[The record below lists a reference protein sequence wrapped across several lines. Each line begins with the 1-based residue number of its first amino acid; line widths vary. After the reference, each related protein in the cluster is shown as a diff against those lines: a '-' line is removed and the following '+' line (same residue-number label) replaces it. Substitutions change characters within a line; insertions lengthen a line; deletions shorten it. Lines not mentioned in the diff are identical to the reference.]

1 MGQLATEV
9 LIIGG
14 GIGGAAIA
22 RELSKYKV
30 DATLVEK
37 GVDFG
42 QGITKASST
51 IMCQGSNTVEFR
63 AEYHNSR
70 LVWAGMTLM
79 EPLCRELDVPFKK
92 IGSLQL
98 IKNQAGM
105 RHPEKMIRRFAEY
118 HGKYIPSEVEPP
130 QLIDQ
135 ETLRRWEPNINKKF
149 IGAVYD
155 PNIAV
160 NDPVRLTI
168 ALADNAKKNGIKMLL
183 ETEVLGISAGI
194 DDFNVQTNN
203 GTIKCRYIIN
213 AAGEYVGKIAQMA
226 NADDFVLYPV
236 KSYQAV
242 VDKKLGGLINHMMYP
257 EGGWEMVTPT
267 IHGNLFF
274 GIGMGTQRLGKTH
287 DHSTD
292 KELADIALKQT
303 QGLLPDLSARDII
316 NSFVGFIVYRNYEIG
331 WHECTVG
338 VSRWLPRFINAS
350 IGFPGIC
357 AAPAVGKEMI
367 EILSKQGLKLKE
379 NAQFDPYQKAMPV
392 FSELSDKEKKRL
404 VAQDPR
410 YGHVVC
416 RCETVT
422 EGEIVEAIKRGARTL
437 DGVKFRCRPG
447 MGRCQGG
454 FCGPRVT
461 KILSR
466 ELGIPEEEVTKKG
479 GKSRHLLY
487 KSKELVEAQQ

>member
-1 MGQLATEV
+1 MSQLETEV

-22 RELSKYKV
+22 RELSRYKV

-37 GVDFG
+37 GVDVG
-42 QGITKASST
+42 QGITKYSST
-51 IMCQGSNTVEFR
+51 IMCQGANVLEFR
-63 AEYHNSR
+63 SEYHNSR
-70 LVWAGMTLM
+70 LVWAGMTMM
-79 EPLCRELDVPFKK
+79 EPLCRELDVPFKR
-92 IGSLQL
+92 IGSLEMV
-98 IKNQAGM
+98 KNQAGM
-105 RHPEKMIRRFAEY
+105 RHPEKMMQRFNNW
-118 HGKYIPSEVEPP
+118 HGKHLPADIEPL
-130 QLIDQ
+130 QFIDRD
-135 ETLRRWEPNINKKF
+135 TLRSWEPNVNKKY

-155 PNIAV
+155 PNIAI

-168 ALADNAKKNGIKMLL
+168 ALVDNAKKNGINVLM
-183 ETEVLGISAGI
+183 ETEVLDIVVGT
-194 DDFNVQTNN
+194 DDFEVQTNN
-203 GTIKCRYIIN
+203 GTIKCRYLIN
-213 AAGEYVGKIAQMA
+213 AAGEYVNEVAQMA
-226 NADDFVLYPV
+226 NADDFAMYPV

-242 VDKKLGGLINHMMYP
+242 LDKKVGGLVNS
-257 EGGWEMVTPT
+257 MVLTTENGMVSPT

-274 GIGMGTQRLGKTH
+274 GISPGTQRLGKAH

-292 KELADIALKQT
+292 KKLADAALKHAQT
-303 QGLLPDLSARDII
+303 LVPTISEKDII
-316 NSFVGFIVYRNYEIG
+316 NSFVGFIVFRNFEVG

-338 VSRWLPRFINAS
+338 VSRWVPRFINAS

-357 AAPAVGKEMI
+357 ASPAVAKEMI
-367 EILSKQGLKLKE
+367 EILAGEGLTLEE
-379 NAQFDPYQKAMPV
+379 NSQFDPYQKAMPD
-392 FSELSDKEKKRL
+392 FSELSDEEKSKL
-404 VAQDPR
+404 IAQDPR

-461 KILSR
+461 KILAR

-479 GKSRHLLY
+479 GESRNLKY
-487 KSKELVEAQQ
+487 KSKELLEARA

>member
-1 MGQLATEV
+1 MSQIKTEV

-37 GVDFG
+37 GPDVG
-42 QGITKASST
+42 QGITKCSST
-51 IMCQGSNTVEFR
+51 IMCQGSNVLEFR
-63 AEYHNSR
+63 SEYHNSR
-70 LVWAGMTLM
+70 LVWAGMTMM
-79 EPLCRELDVPFKK
+79 EPLCKELDIPLKR
-92 IGSLQL
+92 IGSLEL
-98 IKNQAGM
+98 IKNQEEM
-105 RHPEKMIRRFAEY
+105 RHPEKMMRRFKEY
-118 HGKYIPSEVEPP
+118 KGKYIPDEVEPL
-130 QLIDQ
+130 QFIDRD
-135 ETLRRWEPNINKKF
+135 TLRSWEPNVNKSYL
-149 IGAVYD
+149 GALYD

-168 ALADNAKKNGIKMLL
+168 ALADNARKNGIKVLL
-183 ETEVLGISAGI
+183 DTEVMSISKGT
-194 DDFNVQTNN
+194 DEFEVCTNN
-203 GTIKCRYIIN
+203 GSIKCRYIIN

-226 NADDFVLYPV
+226 DADDFALYPV

-242 VDKKLGGLINHMMYP
+242 LDKKLGGIINHMVLSN
-257 EGGWEMVTPT
+257 ENGMVAPT

-274 GIGMGTQRLGKTH
+274 GISPGTQRLGKAH

-292 KELADIALKQT
+292 KKLADAALKNAQELVP
-303 QGLLPDLSARDII
+303 GISERDIT
-316 NSFVGFIVYRNYEIG
+316 NSFVGFIVFRNFEIG

-338 VSRWLPRFINAS
+338 VSRWVPRFINAS

-357 AAPAVGKEMI
+357 AAPAVAKEMI
-367 EILSKQGLKLKE
+367 DILRNQGLQLTE
-379 NAQFDPYQKAMPV
+379 NPDFDPYEKSMPD
-392 FSELSDKEKKRL
+392 FSELSDEEKRQIIAK
-404 VAQDPR
+404 DPK

-461 KILSR
+461 KILAR
-466 ELGIPEEEVTKKG
+466 ELGISEEEVTKKG
-479 GKSRHLLY
+479 GESRNLLY
-487 KSKELVEAQQ
+487 KSKELLEAQQ

>member
-1 MGQLATEV
+1 MSQVETEV

-14 GIGGAAIA
+14 GVAGATVA

-30 DATLVEK
+30 DATLVDK

-42 QGITKASST
+42 QGITKYSST
-51 IMCQGSNTVEFR
+51 IMCQGANVLEFR
-63 AEYHNSR
+63 PEYHNSR
-70 LVWAGMTLM
+70 LIWAGMPLM
-79 EPLCRELDVPFKK
+79 EPMCKELDVPFKR
-92 IGSLQL
+92 IGQLEL

-105 RHPEKMIRRFAEY
+105 RHPVKMMRRFNELRDKYMPQAE
-118 HGKYIPSEVEPP
+118 PL
-130 QLIDQ
+130 QMIDR
-135 ETLRRWEPNINKKF
+135 ETLLSWEPNINKDV

-168 ALADNAKKNGIKMLL
+168 ALAENAKQNGINVML
-183 ETEVLGISAGI
+183 ETEVVSISYGAEK
-194 DDFNVQTNN
+194 FKVQTNN
-203 GTIKCRYIIN
+203 GTVKCRFIVN
-213 AAGEYVGKIAQMA
+213 AAGEYVSKIAQMV

-236 KSYQAV
+236 KAYQSV
-242 VDKKLGGLINHMMYP
+242 LDKKSGGLINHMVMTV
-257 EGGWEMVTPT
+257 ENGMVTPT

-274 GIGMGTQRLGKTH
+274 GISPGTQRLGRIH
-287 DHSTD
+287 DHSSD
-292 KELADIALKQT
+292 KKLADTALRHAQE
-303 QGLLPDLSARDII
+303 LIPDISARDII
-316 NSFVGFIVYRNYEIG
+316 NSFVGFIVFRNFEVG

-338 VSRWLPRFINAS
+338 ISRWLPRFINAS

-357 AAPAVGKEMI
+357 AAPAAAKEIVELLGKE
-367 EILSKQGLKLKE
+367 GLKLEE
-379 NAQFDPYQKAMPV
+379 NPSFNPYRKAMPI
-392 FSELSDKEKKRL
+392 FSELSDEEKRKL
-404 VAQDPR
+404 IANDPR

-422 EGEIVEAIKRGARTL
+422 EGEIVEAIKNGARTL

-461 KILSR
+461 KILAR
-466 ELGIPEEEVTKKG
+466 ELGIPEEQVTKKG
-479 GKSRHLLY
+479 GQSRHLLY
-487 KSKELVEAQQ
+487 RSKELLEE

>member
-1 MGQLATEV
+1 MSQIETEV
-9 LIIGG
+9 LIVGG
-14 GIGGAAIA
+14 GIAGTAIA
-22 RELSKYKV
+22 RELSRYKV

-42 QGITKASST
+42 QGITKCSST
-51 IMCQGSNTVEFR
+51 MMCQGSNTLEFR
-63 AEYHNSR
+63 SEYHNSR
-70 LVWAGMTLM
+70 LVWAGMPLM
-79 EPLCRELDVPFKK
+79 APMCQELNIPLKR
-92 IGSLQL
+92 IGSLEL

-105 RHPEKMIRRFAEY
+105 RRPEKMIRRFNEY
-118 HGKYIPSEVEPP
+118 RGKYIPPEVEPI
-130 QLIDQ
+130 QLIDR
-135 ETLRRWEPNINKKF
+135 ETLRSWEPNLNKQF
-149 IGAVYD
+149 IGALYD

-168 ALADNAKKNGIKMLL
+168 ALAENARQNGVNILL

-194 DDFNVQTNN
+194 DTFDVQTNN
-203 GTIKCRYIIN
+203 GSIRCRYIIN
-213 AAGEYVGKIAQMA
+213 AAGEYIGKLAQMA
-226 NADDFVLYPV
+226 NADDFALYPV

-242 VDKKLGGLINHMMYP
+242 LDKKIGGLINHMVFTT
-257 EGGWEMVTPT
+257 ENGMVSPT

-274 GIGMGTQRLGKTH
+274 GISPGTQRLGKAH

-292 KELADIALKQT
+292 QKLADAAMKHAQELV
-303 QGLLPDLSARDII
+303 PDVSAKDII
-316 NSFVGFIVYRNYEIG
+316 NSFVGFIVFRNFEIG

-338 VSRWLPRFINAS
+338 VSRWVPRFINAS

-357 AAPAVGKEMI
+357 AAPAVAKEMV
-367 EILSKQGLKLKE
+367 EILTKNGLRLEE
-379 NAQFDPYQKAMPV
+379 NPEFNPYREAMPD
-392 FSELSDKEKKRL
+392 FSELSDEEKKKL
-404 VAQDPR
+404 IAQDPR

-422 EGEIVEAIKRGARTL
+422 EGEIVEAVKRGARTL

-461 KILSR
+461 KILAR
-466 ELGIPEEEVTKKG
+466 ELGVPETEVTKKG
-479 GKSRHLLY
+479 GESRNLIY
-487 KSKELVEAQQ
+487 KSKELLEAQQ

>member
-1 MGQLATEV
+1 MGQVETEV

-22 RELSKYKV
+22 RELSRYKV

-37 GVDFG
+37 GADVG
-42 QGITKASST
+42 QGITKYSST
-51 IMCQGSNTVEFR
+51 IMCQGANVLEFR
-63 AEYHNSR
+63 SEYHNSR
-70 LVWAGMTLM
+70 LVWAGMPLM
-79 EPLCRELDVPFKK
+79 EPLCRELDVPYKR
-92 IGSLQL
+92 IGSLEL
-98 IKNQAGM
+98 VENQAGIH
-105 RHPEKMIRRFAEY
+105 HPQKMMRRFKDW
-118 HGKYIPSEVEPP
+118 HGKYLPADIEPL
-130 QLIDQ
+130 QFIDRD
-135 ETLRRWEPNINKKF
+135 TLRSWEPNVNKKF
-149 IGAVYD
+149 IGALYD

-168 ALADNAKKNGIKMLL
+168 ALVDNAKKNGINVLL
-183 ETEVLGISAGI
+183 ETEVLDISVGT
-194 DDFNVQTNN
+194 DDFEVQTNN
-203 GTIKCRYIIN
+203 GSIRCRYLIN
-213 AAGEYVGKIAQMA
+213 AAGEYVNEVAQMA
-226 NADDFVLYPV
+226 NADDFAMYPV

-242 VDKKLGGLINHMMYP
+242 LDKKVGELVNHMVMSTQN
-257 EGGWEMVTPT
+257 GMVSPT

-274 GIGMGTQRLGKTH
+274 GISRGSQRLGKAH
-287 DHSTD
+287 DHATD
-292 KELADIALKQT
+292 KKLADTALRHAQT
-303 QGLLPDLSARDII
+303 LVPCLSAGDII
-316 NSFVGFIVYRNYEIG
+316 NSFAGFIVFRNFEIG

-338 VSRWLPRFINAS
+338 VSRWVPRFINAS

-367 EILSKQGLKLKE
+367 ELLTKEGLQLKE
-379 NAQFDPYQKAMPV
+379 NPRFDPCQKAMPD
-392 FSELSDKEKKRL
+392 FSDLSDEEKSRL
-404 VAQDPR
+404 IAQDPR

-461 KILSR
+461 RILAR
-466 ELGIPEEEVTKKG
+466 ELGISEEDVTKKG
-479 GKSRHLLY
+479 GQSRHLKY
-487 KSKELVEAQQ
+487 KSKELLEAQR

>member
-1 MGQLATEV
+1 MSQLQTEV

-22 RELSKYKV
+22 RELSRYKV

-37 GVDFG
+37 GEDVG
-42 QGITKASST
+42 QGITKYSST
-51 IMCQGSNTVEFR
+51 IMCQGANVLEFR
-63 AEYHNSR
+63 SEYHNSR
-70 LVWAGMTLM
+70 LVWAGMPMM
-79 EPLCRELDVPFKK
+79 EPLCRELDIPFKK
-92 IGSLQL
+92 IGSLEL
-98 IKNQAGM
+98 VENQAGM
-105 RHPEKMIRRFAEY
+105 KHPEKMVRRFNDW
-118 HGKYIPSEVEPP
+118 HGKYLPADIEP
-130 QLIDQ
+130 LRFIDRD
-135 ETLRRWEPNINKKF
+135 TLREWEPNVDKKYA
-149 IGAVYD
+149 GAVYD

-168 ALADNAKKNGIKMLL
+168 ALVDNAAKNGINVLL
-183 ETEVLGISAGI
+183 GTEVLDIAVGT
-194 DDFNVQTNN
+194 DDFEVQTNK
-203 GTIKCRYIIN
+203 GSIKCRYLIN
-213 AAGEYVGKIAQMA
+213 AAGEYVNDVARMA
-226 NADDFVLYPV
+226 NADDFAMYPV

-242 VDKKLGGLINHMMYP
+242 LDKKVGGLINHMVLSTKH
-257 EGGWEMVTPT
+257 GMVSPT

-274 GIGMGTQRLGKTH
+274 GISPGTQRLGRAH

-292 KELADIALKQT
+292 QKLADAALKH
-303 QGLLPDLSARDII
+303 ARALVPSISEKDII
-316 NSFVGFIVYRNYEIG
+316 NAFVGFIVFRNFEVG

-338 VSRWLPRFINAS
+338 VSRWVPRFINAS

-367 EILSKQGLKLKE
+367 DILKKEGLALEE
-379 NAQFDPYQKAMPV
+379 NPKFDPYEKALPD
-392 FSELSDKEKKRL
+392 FSELSDKEKSRL
-404 VAQDPR
+404 IAKDPR

-422 EGEIVEAIKRGARTL
+422 EGEIVEAIRRGARTL

-454 FCGPRVT
+454 FCGPRIT

-479 GKSRHLLY
+479 GESRHLKY
-487 KSKELVEAQQ
+487 KSKELLEAQR